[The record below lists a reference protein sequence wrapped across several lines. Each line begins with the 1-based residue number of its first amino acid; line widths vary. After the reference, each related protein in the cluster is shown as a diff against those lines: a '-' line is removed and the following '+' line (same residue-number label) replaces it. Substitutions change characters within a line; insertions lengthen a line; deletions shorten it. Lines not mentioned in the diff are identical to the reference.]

1 MRAWV
6 YPVNAMNDNRETS
19 GARIVE
25 TAVGAD
31 SDGMRIDAFLA
42 RRFTYL
48 SRSAWQSEIREGKI
62 LLNGNGPGSPHRQVC
77 AGDVVRFAGREL
89 EEPAVDERIEILYE
103 DEWLVALS
111 KSGNMPVH
119 PSGRYFN
126 NTLVRIM
133 ERRMGCRLL
142 PVHRLDRETSGVLLL
157 AKDSLTASRIQK
169 NFSRV
174 SKSYVAIVHGVV
186 GARRFEVDV
195 PIGYDPSSKINKK
208 RLAWSEAP
216 EQAFT
221 AFRTLFSFGGY
232 SLVRAYP
239 RTGRLHQ
246 IRVHLRHAGY
256 PIVGDKM
263 YGKDPAFY
271 LRFIT
276 GGMTGELAREL
287 EMPRSALHSRTLK
300 FFHPHEKRTMYIK
313 APLPD
318 DIREFIKERS
328 MRCRNR

>member
-1 MRAWV
+1 MKDK
-6 YPVNAMNDNRETS
+6 PESS

-31 SDGMRIDAFLA
+31 FDGMRIDAFLA

-62 LLNGNGPGSPHRQVC
+62 LLNGREPGSPHRQVR
-77 AGDVVRFAGREL
+77 AGDVVRFSGREL
-89 EEPAVDERIEILYE
+89 EEPPVDERVEIIHE
-103 DEWLVALS
+103 DRWLVALS

-133 ERRMGCRLL
+133 ERRLGCRLL
-142 PVHRLDRETSGVLLL
+142 PAHRLDRETSGIILL
-157 AKDSLTASRIQK
+157 AKDPDTASRIQR

-174 SKSYVAIVHGVV
+174 SKSYVAVVHGRVCE
-186 GARRFEVDV
+186 RRFVVDV
-195 PIGYDPSSKINKK
+195 PIGYDPSSEIKK
-208 RLAWSEAP
+208 RRLAWSGAP

-221 AFRTLFSFGGY
+221 AFKTLFSFGDY

-246 IRVHLRHAGY
+246 IRVHLSYAGY

-263 YGKDPAFY
+263 YGKDPMFY
-271 LRFIT
+271 LRFISEGLT
-276 GGMTGELAREL
+276 GDLMREL
-287 EMPRSALHSRTLK
+287 EMPRSALHSRSLK

-328 MRCRNR
+328 MERCQNP